1 MVKKEYSLTLKQ
13 KMNMEQKAIMELL
26 DKCLFI
32 KMSDEEKLKQLEY
45 IKSCRLR
52 YFELEKQFIL
62 ERQSSGKKIENY
74 LYKPKG
80 NHSNF

>member
-32 KMSDEEKLKQLEY
+32 KMSDEEKLKQLE
-45 IKSCRLR
+45 L
-52 YFELEKQFIL
+52 
-62 ERQSSGKKIENY
+62 
-74 LYKPKG
+74 
-80 NHSNF
+80 